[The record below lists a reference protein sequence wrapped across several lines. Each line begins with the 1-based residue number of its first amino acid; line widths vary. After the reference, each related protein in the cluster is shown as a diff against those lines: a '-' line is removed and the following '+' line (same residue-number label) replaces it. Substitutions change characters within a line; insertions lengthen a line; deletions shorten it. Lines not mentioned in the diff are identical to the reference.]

1 VSTQSRDQL
10 DRRLEAFAERL
21 PNSMARMVNWL
32 RRPSS
37 RWVRIPA
44 AILLVCGGVVGFL
57 PILGFWMIPLGLA
70 LIAIDVPVLRPP
82 LARLLAWIERKWPAK
97 HPAR

>member
-1 VSTQSRDQL
+1 VSTQSRDEL
-10 DRRLEAFAERL
+10 DRRLEAFASRL
-21 PNSMARMVNWL
+21 PNSMAHMVNWL

-37 RWVRIPA
+37 RWVRIPS